1 MAVYLHGVAVVRQ
14 ELNMDVG
21 RRSITGV
28 GIAELWCAINCMHHT
43 FVFCHFKFQQDKK
56 SQMRACARACVC
68 VGVPFA
74 VGIPSD
80 TITAPILFDT
90 GASSNFGSPRFLK
103 QAAISYSSYSATL
116 RLADDS
122 SAPILGKVRLRL
134 KLQSAC
140 TVTCYVTDLC
150 DEFDVILG
158 NTFMAGHR
166 AVLDYSNYTASLRR
180 HGRHYTLTPRSIL
193 TDKGRL
199 PSQVPEP
206 NFRASCKT
214 APLCDSGARHNAF
227 ADQNPRLTDQLGVLT
242 LNCC

>member
-1 MAVYLHGVAVVRQ
+1 MVSSFESDERLAILFEGSLRGGG
-14 ELNMDVG
+14 LDG
-21 RRSITGV
+21 RG
-28 GIAELWCAINCMHHT
+28 L
-43 FVFCHFKFQQDKK
+43 
-56 SQMRACARACVC
+56 
-68 VGVPFA
+68 
-74 VGIPSD
+74 
-80 TITAPILFDT
+80 TAPILFDT
-90 GASSNFGSPRFLK
+90 GAVSNFVSPRFLK
-103 QAAISYSSYSATL
+103 QAAISYSSSSATL

-122 SAPILGKVRLRL
+122 SAPVLGKVRLGL
-134 KLQSAC
+134 KLHSFVC
-140 TVTCYVTDLC
+140 TVTRYVTDLC

-158 NTFMAGHR
+158 NSFMAGHR

-193 TDKGRL
+193 TDKL

-214 APLCDSGARHNAF
+214 ALLCDSGARHNAF

>member
-1 MAVYLHGVAVVRQ
+1 MSLQVYEVNRKLLQEHAAPLMAVYLHGVAVVRQ

-28 GIAELWCAINCMHHT
+28 GIVELWCAINCMHHT

-90 GASSNFGSPRFLK
+90 GASSNFVSPRFLK
-103 QAAISYSSYSATL
+103 QAAVSYSSATL

-122 SAPILGKVRLRL
+122 SARILGKVRLGF
-134 KLQSAC
+134 KLQSFVC
-140 TVTCYVTDLC
+140 IVTL
-150 DEFDVILG
+150 
-158 NTFMAGHR
+158 
-166 AVLDYSNYTASLRR
+166 
-180 HGRHYTLTPRSIL
+180 
-193 TDKGRL
+193 L
-199 PSQVPEP
+199 P
-206 NFRASCKT
+206 
-214 APLCDSGARHNAF
+214 D
-227 ADQNPRLTDQLGVLT
+227 
-242 LNCC
+242 